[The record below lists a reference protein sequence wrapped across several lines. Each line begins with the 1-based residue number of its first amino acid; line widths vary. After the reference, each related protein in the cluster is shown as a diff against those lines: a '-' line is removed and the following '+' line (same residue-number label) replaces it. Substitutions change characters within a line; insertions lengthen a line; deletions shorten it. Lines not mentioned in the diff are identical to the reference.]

1 MAYNKTVMKYFEKKD
16 LTTINKNNKLLT
28 QGHVRK
34 IVDKEKK
41 KPEMVKNLNF
51 QCIKGKLEK
60 PALKSAPSTWNYTKV
75 ESQNKK
81 SKTKPRRHMI

>member
-41 KPEMVKNLNF
+41 SQKWYRILTFSVSKENWKNL
-51 QCIKGKLEK
+51 
-60 PALKSAPSTWNYTKV
+60 
-75 ESQNKK
+75 
-81 SKTKPRRHMI
+81 H